1 MPVYYLRSY
10 IDLVFFLIKGWWM
23 KKLVRFTVITSASNF
38 LGLLLVSLKTTYSNL
53 VNFPIG
59 NIYFV
64 ESISH
69 TEHVGYEACNS
80 EWREWRDSITVMSIS
95 YY

>member
-1 MPVYYLRSY
+1 
-10 IDLVFFLIKGWWM
+10 M

-38 LGLLLVSLKTTYSNL
+38 LRLLLVSLKTTYFNL
-53 VNFPIG
+53 VNSLIG

-69 TEHVGYEACNS
+69 TEHFGYKAC
-80 EWREWRDSITVMSIS
+80 DSVNDVIPSIPNGS
-95 YY
+95 QSL

>member
-1 MPVYYLRSY
+1 
-10 IDLVFFLIKGWWM
+10 M

-38 LGLLLVSLKTTYSNL
+38 LGLLLVSLKTTYFNL